1 MSKYQT
7 TIKLMKKNEDGKYK
21 QVQFKSAEFLPGPV
35 VEEAAEVMEVMQN
48 AVDKKSVSEALSR
61 AYSFIADTL
70 FEGQFTGEDYC
81 QGIDAREIAPLTGKL
96 LKSVTAGFEETYTE
110 TKKSKRSSKIS
121 FF

>member
-48 AVDKKSVSEALSR
+48 AVDKKSVSEALVEL
-61 AYSFIADTL
+61 IHLLQILCLKDNL
-70 FEGQFTGEDYC
+70 LVKIIVKGLMLE
-81 QGIDAREIAPLTGKL
+81 KL
-96 LKSVTAGFEETYTE
+96 LH
-110 TKKSKRSSKIS
+110 
-121 FF
+121 